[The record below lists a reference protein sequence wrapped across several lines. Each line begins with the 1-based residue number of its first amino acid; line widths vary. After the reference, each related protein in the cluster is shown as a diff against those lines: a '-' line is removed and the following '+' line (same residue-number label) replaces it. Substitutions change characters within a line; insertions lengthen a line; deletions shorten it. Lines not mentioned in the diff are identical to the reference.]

1 MKSIWVCLQEIVLK
15 KGSSPLGFSIVGGS
29 DHASHPF
36 GMDEPGIFIS
46 KVGGYGSLCRATAN
60 YFEPRDHSLT
70 CDLIAPHVYNSVMFL
85 RNSCNERF
93 FKGQGLYLVARIK
106 LKKIC
111 LPLFRRSFAKTE
123 RTLNNLTG
131 FALTKD

>member
-46 KVGGYGSLCRATAN
+46 KVGGYGSPCRATAN

-106 LKKIC
+106 
-111 LPLFRRSFAKTE
+111 F
-123 RTLNNLTG
+123 
-131 FALTKD
+131 